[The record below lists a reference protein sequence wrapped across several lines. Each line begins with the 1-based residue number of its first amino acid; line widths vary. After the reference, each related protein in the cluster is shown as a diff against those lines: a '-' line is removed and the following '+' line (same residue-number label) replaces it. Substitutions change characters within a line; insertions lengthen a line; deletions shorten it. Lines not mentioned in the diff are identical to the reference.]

1 MFQHL
6 VAVVSPDTPKPE
18 VAQAPA
24 QPSQPVQAPTGP
36 AGPVESDAHKRWVQA
51 KTQFQNQFSQ
61 GQEATGNLR
70 EIMIATIGEEPPFA

>member
-18 VAQAPA
+18 VAQAPQPA
-24 QPSQPVQAPTGP
+24 QSVQTPTGP
-36 AGPVESDAHKRWVQA
+36 AKPVESGAHKRWVQA

>member
-18 VAQAPA
+18 VPQAPA
-24 QPSQPVQAPTGP
+24 QPAQPVQESTGS
-36 AGPVESDAHKRWVQA
+36 AQPVESDAHKRWVHA
-51 KTQFQNQFSQ
+51 KTQFQNQFAN

>member
-18 VAQAPA
+18 VTQAP
-24 QPSQPVQAPTGP
+24 QPAQPVQAPTQP
-36 AGPVESDAHKRWVQA
+36 TGPVESDAHKRWVQA

-61 GQEATGNLR
+61 GQEASGNLR

>member
-18 VAQAPA
+18 VAQAPT
-24 QPSQPVQAPTGP
+24 QPVQAPTQP
-36 AGPVESDAHKRWVQA
+36 TGPVESDAHKRWVQA

>member
-18 VAQAPA
+18 VASA
-24 QPSQPVQAPTGP
+24 QPTQPVLAPTGP
-36 AGPVESDAHKRWVQA
+36 AKPVESDAHKRWVQA

>member
-18 VAQAPA
+18 VAPA
-24 QPSQPVQAPTGP
+24 QPAQPVQAPTQP
-36 AGPVESDAHKRWVQA
+36 TGPVESDAHKRWVQA
-51 KTQFQNQFSQ
+51 KTQFQNQFSN

>member
-18 VAQAPA
+18 VAQAQAPA
-24 QPSQPVQAPTGP
+24 QPAQPVQAPTGP
-36 AGPVESDAHKRWVQA
+36 AKPVESDAHKRWVQA
-51 KTQFQNQFSQ
+51 ETQFSQ

>member
-18 VAQAPA
+18 VAQAP
-24 QPSQPVQAPTGP
+24 QPVQPVQAPTQP

>member
-18 VAQAPA
+18 VVPA
-24 QPSQPVQAPTGP
+24 QPAQPVQAPTQP

>member
-24 QPSQPVQAPTGP
+24 QPVQVPTQP

>member
-18 VAQAPA
+18 VAQAP
-24 QPSQPVQAPTGP
+24 QPAQPVQAPTQP
-36 AGPVESDAHKRWVQA
+36 TGPVESDAHKRWVQA

>member
-24 QPSQPVQAPTGP
+24 QPAQASTQP

>member
-18 VAQAPA
+18 VAQAP
-24 QPSQPVQAPTGP
+24 QPAQPVQAPTQTT
-36 AGPVESDAHKRWVQA
+36 GPVESDAHKRWVQA

-61 GQEATGNLR
+61 GQEATGSLR

>member
-6 VAVVSPDTPKPE
+6 VAVVSPDTPKP
-18 VAQAPA
+18 
-24 QPSQPVQAPTGP
+24 PVQAPTQP

>member
-6 VAVVSPDTPKPE
+6 VAVVSSDTPKPE
-18 VAQAPA
+18 VAQAP
-24 QPSQPVQAPTGP
+24 QPAQPVQPPVQPT
-36 AGPVESDAHKRWVQA
+36 GPVESDAHKRWVQA